1 METVSIRNLRGDD
14 LYRRAQKGQPVAI
27 TNRGTLIGVVIPVAS
42 AWVEHLI
49 DYNWSHVRQSIVEG
63 EQAMAADTQ
72 LITIQDVVPEEDVS
86 SRAGARGESTPERLA
101 VPLVAALTG
110 DTVARTPQTE
120 EAIARLR
127 TVLNPSAPAP
137 WEKGSS
143 VITVVRMGDLTA
155 KLIEKA
161 GADGQT
167 LALTYNG
174 QLIAVVIPVTRN
186 LVEFLIEQ
194 NLSRILYNIG
204 LAEDKIRTQD
214 KMTTLEDALGSDDEA
229 AASSHPAL
237 ARRPPKPVT
246 SSADEIRRF

>member
-1 METVSIRNLRGDD
+1 METISIRNLRGDD
-14 LYRRAQKGQPVAI
+14 LHQRAHKGQPVAI
-27 TNRGTLIGVVIPVAS
+27 TNRGTLIGVVIPVAA

-63 EQAMAADTQ
+63 EQAIASGTQ
-72 LITIQDVVPEEDVS
+72 MITIQDVVPEEDAPS
-86 SRAGARGESTPERLA
+86 RGEAQGKNTPERLA

-110 DTVARTPQTE
+110 DTVAQTPQTE
-120 EAIARLR
+120 EAIARLQ
-127 TVLNPSAPAP
+127 TVLNPSAPP
-137 WEKGSS
+137 GWGKGSS
-143 VITVVRMGDLTA
+143 VITVVRIGDLTG

-167 LALTYNG
+167 LALTHDR

-194 NLSRILYNIG
+194 NMSRILYNIG
-204 LAEDKIRTQD
+204 LAENKISTPD

-229 AASSHPAL
+229 PAPSCPAL
-237 ARRPPKPVT
+237 APRAPETVL
-246 SSADEIRRF
+246 SAADEIPRL